1 MRNFNTHDK
10 EFYNSKTFGIHKE
23 YTRDKI
29 YNNRIIHGQVDKI
42 LNKLFKRTS
51 IYREY
56 ILVNENYR

>member
-29 YNNRIIHGQVDKI
+29 YNNRIIHAQVDKI
-42 LNKLFKRTS
+42 LNKLFKITI
-51 IYREY
+51 IYRE
-56 ILVNENYR
+56 